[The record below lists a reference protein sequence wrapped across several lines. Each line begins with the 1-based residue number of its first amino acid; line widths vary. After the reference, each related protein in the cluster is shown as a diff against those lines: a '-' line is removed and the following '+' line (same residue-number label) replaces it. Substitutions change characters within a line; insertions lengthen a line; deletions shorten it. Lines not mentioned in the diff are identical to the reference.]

1 MQPLISGLAFMLLWR
16 QRSRNARTED
26 RAGQQ
31 VIALRMARVRREE
44 DAARQRRMYNDGEA
58 VKWFR
63 LAAKQGDAGA
73 EFNLGVLYAE
83 GRGVPRTL
91 PSPKNGIV

>member
-1 MQPLISGLAFMLLWR
+1 
-16 QRSRNARTED
+16 
-26 RAGQQ
+26 
-31 VIALRMARVRREE
+31 
-44 DAARQRRMYNDGEA
+44 